1 MNSIRW
7 GRAVASIAGMIVL
20 LQAYGSA
27 ADRSISALDHG
38 FHLLYN
44 LDFAAAQQQ
53 FESYE
58 RDNPEDPLGP
68 TSEAAGLL
76 FAELNRLGVLDSGFF
91 NYSSRSRAKLAPDP
105 LVYARFDSALRRS
118 DAIARNRL
126 NRDAKDRDALFAV
139 TLGSGVRA
147 DYTALVQRRSLAA
160 LGYTKDATKSAQLL
174 LAVCPDCYDAYVA
187 TGISRYL
194 IGTSTA
200 PTRWVLRLAGFQ
212 GDKQRGIEDLG
223 LAAERGHYLAPFAR
237 ILLALIYVQEKDST
251 HARELLARLHA
262 EFPGNPLFVRE
273 IARLDGADPET
284 GGKQDK

>member
-7 GRAVASIAGMIVL
+7 SRMLVSIGVMLVL
-20 LQAYGSA
+20 LQAHGSA
-27 ADRSISALDHG
+27 ADRSISALDRG

-58 RDNPEDPLGP
+58 RDHPEDPLGP

-91 NYSSRSRAKLAPDP
+91 KDSARDSSRPRAKPAPDP
-105 LVYARFDSALRRS
+105 LVYTRLDSALRRS

-139 TLGSGVRA
+139 TLGAGLRA
-147 DYTALVQRRSLAA
+147 DYAALVQRRSLAA
-160 LGYTKDATKSAQLL
+160 LGYTKDATNSAQLL
-174 LAVCPDCYDAYVA
+174 LAVCTDCYDAYVA

-194 IGTSTA
+194 IGTASA
-200 PTRWVLRLAGFQ
+200 PSRWVLRLAGFQ

-237 ILLALIYVQEKDST
+237 ILLALIYVREKDGT
-251 HARELLARLHA
+251 HARELLLRLHD
-262 EFPGNPLFVRE
+262 EFPGNPLFMRE
-273 IARLDGADPET
+273 IARLNGVDQE
-284 GGKQDK
+284 